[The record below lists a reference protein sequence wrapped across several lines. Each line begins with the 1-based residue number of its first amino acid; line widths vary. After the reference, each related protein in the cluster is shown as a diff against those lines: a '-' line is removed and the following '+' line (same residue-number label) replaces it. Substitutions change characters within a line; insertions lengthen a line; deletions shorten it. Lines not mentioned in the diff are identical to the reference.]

1 MNQPSWKKPVGMM
14 LIILLIVVWAVI
26 VASLSTVVGRW
37 HILLQAVFYLVA
49 GVAWIFPLK
58 PLLRWME
65 TPAFKE

>member
-1 MNQPSWKKPVGMM
+1 MNQPSWKKPVGMI

-37 HILLQAVFYLVA
+37 HMLLQAVFYLVA

-65 TPAFKE
+65 TPPFKE